1 MDKIKIAIGLVIIVA
16 SFVYIL
22 RNKGSMLDN
31 LLAKSKKEYEQR
43 QAIKEKALK
52 AVGGETKEEREEAVN
67 EKIYGKAAKPG
78 GGALYDGP
86 VSGPVPAGCSYWPE
100 PGNCGE

>member
-67 EKIYGKAAKPG
+67 EKIYGKAAKP
-78 GGALYDGP
+78 AASRDS
-86 VSGPVPAGCSYWPE
+86 VTEPE
-100 PGNCGE
+100 PAASRETAANEMPADESK

>member
-43 QAIKEKALK
+43 HAIK
-52 AVGGETKEEREEAVN
+52 
-67 EKIYGKAAKPG
+67 
-78 GGALYDGP
+78 
-86 VSGPVPAGCSYWPE
+86 
-100 PGNCGE
+100 

>member
-43 QAIKEKALK
+43 
-52 AVGGETKEEREEAVN
+52 
-67 EKIYGKAAKPG
+67 
-78 GGALYDGP
+78 P
-86 VSGPVPAGCSYWPE
+86 VSYTHLDVYKRQKHILDCQS
-100 PGNCGE
+100 CRRL

>member
-67 EKIYGKAAKPG
+67 EKIYG
-78 GGALYDGP
+78 
-86 VSGPVPAGCSYWPE
+86 SEAGRE
-100 PGNCGE
+100 PGLCHRTGAGREPGDCGK

>member
-31 LLAKSKKEYEQR
+31 LLAMSKKEYEQR

-67 EKIYGKAAKPG
+67 EKIYGKAAKP
-78 GGALYDGP
+78 AA
-86 VSGPVPAGCSYWPE
+86 SRETAANETPADESK
-100 PGNCGE
+100 